1 MLNKIYNW
9 IESIREKRFY
19 KSLNNLE
26 HKVMQTELDL
36 RKIEK
41 DCEEL
46 EYEMLSDQWNKFVSF
61 IDYQYICVN

>member
-1 MLNKIYNW
+1 MWTKIYNW

-26 HKVMQTELDL
+26 HQLMQAEIDL

-41 DCEEL
+41 DNEWH
-46 EYEMLSDQWNKFVSF
+46 EYEMLTDL
-61 IDYQYICVN
+61 

>member
-46 EYEMLSDQWNKFVSF
+46 EYEMLSDQ
-61 IDYQYICVN
+61 